1 MKNLNPTNLIK
12 TTTNKF
18 DHMFI
23 KWATFQVPTTARCEN
38 LGWNF
43 TVKKVKLYSDST
55 GQRISTETYYTDDV
69 ENFENGG
76 ILANSKT
83 SGDVTSNFFK
93 NYKKVLNNIK

>member
-12 TTTNKF
+12 TRTHKLDN
-18 DHMFI
+18 MFI

-38 LGWNF
+38 WGWKF
-43 TVKKVKLYSDST
+43 TVKKVKIYSDST
-55 GQRISTETYYTDDV
+55 GQRISTETHYTNDV
-69 ENFENGG
+69 ENFEIEGV
-76 ILANSKT
+76 AVNSKS